1 MSTAHFC
8 RYHEMDADVQK
19 AAQTDMSTSFENVTS
34 IAWSLSLAL
43 MAWYQS
49 SPETMLCV
57 MNRIWMTAQSPIMI
71 SATLSKRAVAAQ
83 LDAFFPA
90 FHGRV

>member
-1 MSTAHFC
+1 
-8 RYHEMDADVQK
+8 MDADVQN

-49 SPETMLCV
+49 SPETMLCE
-57 MNRIWMTAQSPIMI
+57 MNRIWMTSAKPIMI
-71 SATLSKRAVAAQ
+71 SATLSKRVVA
-83 LDAFFPA
+83 PA
-90 FHGRV
+90 